1 VAISGN
7 QRQSAPDRILP
18 FEIVWVHRGVIKST
32 RVHSVAISA
41 HHLPFEIAWVN
52 CGTDKREHETTPHM
66 PHAPCTA
73 QASTGSSICSR
84 IIILEAARYTQPPT
98 APMMTPA
105 HGITV
110 AQPAVME
117 TSPARIPAYRPSV
130 AIRGTHH
137 CTLRPHPIGNQRH
150 SEALTIAHGDHI
162 PRVTRSEHLFKADA
176 RDT

>member
-1 VAISGN
+1 M
-7 QRQSAPDRILP
+7 Q
-18 FEIVWVHRGVIKST
+18 
-32 RVHSVAISA
+32 
-41 HHLPFEIAWVN
+41 
-52 CGTDKREHETTPHM
+52 
-66 PHAPCTA
+66 HAPCTA
-73 QASTGSSICSR
+73 QASTGSSICIR